1 MKWEIVK
8 IQPVDAGEKV
18 KKLLDNCQEEGLT
31 HYPVVQ
37 NSVFRGMLRCDD
49 LIRYPEETPISDLL
63 HMVENFHV
71 SEQKD
76 WTSLFSMFITN
87 ETNVIPFLN
96 ENGGYEGLIFL
107 EDILEDLSEI
117 KAFTIQ
123 GTVIRVEKNKEDFSI
138 AQIAQIIQATGGNL
152 LGVLIIDETPE
163 GVIAD
168 VKVDRGDINEI
179 LQSLRRYDYKIISE
193 HKEDLHLQELKEH
206 AAFLNKYLEMGE

>member
-18 KKLLDNCQEEGLT
+18 KKLLDDCQEEGLT

-49 LIRYPEETPISDLL
+49 LIYYPEETPISDLL
-63 HMVENFHV
+63 HMVESFHV

-152 LGVLIIDETPE
+152 LGVLIIDETLE